1 MGWTTVENSIRWRRE
16 GLPGKAR
23 SSPIPHLPSPTC
35 LFRPSPLRPRLF
47 LLPAP
52 ALADHGALIDPP
64 ARLIL
69 HARHPAAIDRTL
81 HIFSILCHF
90 LCPSAQRRCPSG
102 SGAPSGAPARSGRT
116 SGSPEECPSRPGC
129 ILTAFLACPS
139 QPLGPRPHEIELPTD
154 LLHRPPWS
162 TSPRPLSMAQVE
174 CDIALSTPHSP
185 LATVPTVV
193 LPVTLDR
200 PSEPRVRCPHRRHA
214 VVHRAPTDPRNA
226 QVARC
231 RKISAGWD
239 KPVTTPARSVAPA
252 LPLPQSP
259 GLHPVSHSHVDG
271 QRCCAPVT

>member
-1 MGWTTVENSIRWRRE
+1 MA
-16 GLPGKAR
+16 AR
-23 SSPIPHLPSPTC
+23 GSAWN
-35 LFRPSPLRPRLF
+35 SPLFPDPPSAISHVPF
-47 LLPAP
+47 SPVPASSFFPPP

-81 HIFSILCHF
+81 HIFSVLCHF
-90 LCPSAQRRCPSG
+90 LCPSAQRRCPPG

-154 LLHRPPWS
+154 LLHRPLRLGLCRRRRWS
-162 TSPRPLSMAQVE
+162 AISHLARPTRHRTHSRSSGHPRSPP
-174 CDIALSTPHSP
+174 
-185 LATVPTVV
+185 
-193 LPVTLDR
+193 
-200 PSEPRVRCPHRRHA
+200 EPRVRCPHRRHA
-214 VVHRAPTDPRNA
+214 VVYSASTDPRNA

-239 KPVTTPARSVAPA
+239 RPVTTAARSVAPA

-259 GLHPVSHSHVDG
+259 GLRPVSHSHVDG